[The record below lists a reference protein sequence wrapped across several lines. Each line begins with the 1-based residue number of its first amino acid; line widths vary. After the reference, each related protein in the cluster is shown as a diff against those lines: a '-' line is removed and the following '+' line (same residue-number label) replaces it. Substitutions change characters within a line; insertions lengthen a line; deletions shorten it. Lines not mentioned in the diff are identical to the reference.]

1 MKKMIILNHKMNLL
15 YDDVMEYIVNL
26 NNINIDK
33 NIIVCPSYLYL
44 ESFINYCNWGIGSQ
58 DAFLEISGNYTSKVS
73 LSQLKSLGVEYVI
86 LGHNE
91 VNDSD
96 EIINKKIIASL
107 ETNIVPIVCLNDD
120 GKTVEELYESFNKR
134 FANIDN
140 YEFVILAYENLKEE
154 NLTIIESKIK
164 TLKNMIKNNSS
175 KEINVVYGGN
185 VNKNNI
191 NEIINNKLIDGVML
205 GSISSSIKDVE
216 EILNSVN

>member
-96 EIINKKIIASL
+96 EIINKKVIASL

-175 KEINVVYGGN
+175 KEITVVYGGN

>member
-175 KEINVVYGGN
+175 KEITVVYGGN

>member
-86 LGHNE
+86 LGHKE

-140 YEFVILAYENLKEE
+140 YEFIILAYENLKEE

>member
-140 YEFVILAYENLKEE
+140 YEFIILAYENLKEE